1 MLCVVLGD
9 LRGRT
14 ICHTLE
20 HRKGTHQAYDSVDDA
35 CKETNQH
42 TIGDTQLGVA
52 NLKCSARVYVYE
64 ALAGRSRRLMW
75 NTQQQAG
82 ATLPRLNRMKNG
94 ISEKRSRRSM
104 QRGLTKH
111 HLDAT
116 TTHLSTFIALM
127 NSLAFGRLAHTASAS
142 VFDRA
147 RALGRRHIAG
157 RSSLGAACSKCSACH
172 RRGICDF
179 EILRRSRGAFRS
191 SPALVA
197 LRKCVVVRSGRRSIR
212 RL

>member
-64 ALAGRSRRLMW
+64 ALAGRFSKTDVEYAATSRSDASQIKPYEERYFGKEITKEHAARPHKAPSGCHDNSPFHIHRIDELV
-75 NTQQQAG
+75 
-82 ATLPRLNRMKNG
+82 
-94 ISEKRSRRSM
+94 
-104 QRGLTKH
+104 GLW
-111 HLDAT
+111 
-116 TTHLSTFIALM
+116 SP
-127 NSLAFGRLAHTASAS
+127 
-142 VFDRA
+142 
-147 RALGRRHIAG
+147 
-157 RSSLGAACSKCSACH
+157 CSHGQCEC
-172 RRGICDF
+172 I
-179 EILRRSRGAFRS
+179 
-191 SPALVA
+191 
-197 LRKCVVVRSGRRSIR
+197 
-212 RL
+212 